1 MTNELEKF
9 LKEISEML
17 DRALDSEQTDADESF
32 ALLYEISDKLEE
44 QIEKLEESR

>member
-1 MTNELEKF
+1 MLIF

-17 DRALDSEQTDADESF
+17 DRALDSEQTDANESF
-32 ALLYEISDKLEE
+32 DLLYKISDKIEE

>member
-1 MTNELEKF
+1 MLIF

-17 DRALDSEQTDADESF
+17 ERALDSEQTDADESF
-32 ALLYEISDKLEE
+32 GLLYEISDKLEE